1 MYFIVVY
8 DVGQG
13 RVQKVMK
20 FLRTYLN
27 HVQNSVFEGELTNA
41 QYAELKAG
49 IKAIINEDEDSVIYY
64 NVGST
69 RRMKREIMGKEKRPA
84 SNFL

>member
-1 MYFIVVY
+1 MYFIAVY

-20 FLRTYLN
+20 FLRKYLN
-27 HVQNSVFEGELTNA
+27 HVQNSVFEGELTTA
-41 QYAELKAG
+41 QYAEVKHG
-49 IKAIINEDEDSVIYY
+49 IGEIIDEDYDSVIFY
-64 NVGST
+64 NIGST
-69 RRMKREIMGKEKRPA
+69 RWMGREILGQEKRSV

>member
-1 MYFIVVY
+1 MYFIAVY

-27 HVQNSVFEGELTNA
+27 HVQNSVFEGELTPA
-41 QYAELKAG
+41 QYAEVKHG
-49 IKAIINEDEDSVIYY
+49 IAKIINKEHDSVIFY

-69 RRMKREIMGKEKRPA
+69 KWMEREILGQEKRSV